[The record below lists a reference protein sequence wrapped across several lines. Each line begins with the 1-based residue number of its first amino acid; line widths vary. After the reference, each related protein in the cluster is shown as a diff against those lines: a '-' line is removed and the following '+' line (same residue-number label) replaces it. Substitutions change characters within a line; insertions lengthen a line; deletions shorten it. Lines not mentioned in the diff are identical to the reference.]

1 MEWTALFA
9 AAGVTALAGLWALGR
24 LQIDTALLAG
34 LGVIVISTGAAS
46 IVLRRVERVRRLV
59 ENFDPVVSV
68 PSELRHGSIGQIAG
82 AAIRTRQTLTGKI
95 EDAERELAAANLVV
109 DHLPVPI
116 AIVDAKG
123 QIANANRAARETL
136 GNNIAGRVLSSVI
149 RDPSVLDAVGRI
161 QAGADR
167 AEAEMSV
174 AGPPTRHFQAHILP
188 VEQGRDSAPGAII
201 ALLDLTAAKS
211 IDKTR
216 TDFVANVSH
225 ELRTPLTALIGF
237 IETLR
242 GPASDDAEA
251 RARFL
256 TIMQEQSERMLRL
269 ISDLMS
275 LTRIEMNEHARPTV
289 RANVVTIVQ
298 SVAELMQIR
307 AAEKRIKI
315 RLKVPQKPALVLGDA
330 DELTQVFQNLIENA
344 IKYGR
349 PGSTVTVEVRTSTVS
364 GKTGA
369 EQRVMIAVVDEG
381 EGISS
386 EHLPR
391 LTERFYRVDADRSRV
406 MGGTGLGLAIVKHIA
421 SRHNGAL
428 SIKSSPGEG
437 STFTISIPSADS
449 GG

>member
-1 MEWTALFA
+1 MAWTTLFA
-9 AAGVTALAGLWALGR
+9 GAGIAALAVLLALGK
-24 LQIDTALLAG
+24 LQPDIFLLAG
-34 LGVIVISTGAAS
+34 LGVLVISAGATS
-46 IVLRRVERVRRLV
+46 VVMRRVDGLIALV
-59 ENFDPVVSV
+59 ENPDPAAKL
-68 PSELRHGSIGQIAG
+68 PSALQHGSSGEIAD
-82 AAIRTRQTLTGKI
+82 AAIRTRQTLTSKI

-123 QIANANRAARETL
+123 QIASANRAARETL

-149 RDPSVLDAVGRI
+149 RDPSVLDAVDRI

-174 AGPPTRHFQAHILP
+174 AGPLTRHFQAHILP

-242 GPASDDAEA
+242 GPASDDAKA
-251 RARFL
+251 RERFL
-256 TIMQEQSERMLRL
+256 EIMQEQSERMLRL

-275 LTRIEMNEHARPTV
+275 LSRVEMNEHTRPTA
-289 RANVVTIVQ
+289 RTDVVAIAQ
-298 SVAELMQIR
+298 SVAELMQIK
-307 AAEKRIKI
+307 AADKKIKI
-315 RLKVPQKPALVLGDA
+315 QLEMPKTPAVVLGDS
-330 DELTQVFQNLIENA
+330 DELTQVVQNLIDNA

-349 PGSTVTVEVRTSTVS
+349 PGSKVMVVIRSGSPDTKAPAENRVT
-364 GKTGA
+364 
-369 EQRVMIAVVDEG
+369 IAVADEG
-381 EGISS
+381 EGISP

-391 LTERFYRVDADRSRV
+391 LTERFYRVDADRSRL